1 MPTQKPQYPKGI
13 SSFALHIIAM
23 ALMLLDHLY
32 YAVAELPIWCT
43 AAGRLAFP
51 IFAFLLAE
59 GFQHTRDLNRYILR
73 MALFAALAE
82 IPFNLFLGDGLFYP
96 DHQSVLLTFTIALLV
111 LVALRRAEE
120 SGSLPLRVLLA
131 GGALAGGYLL
141 ADLLK
146 TDYAGPGVLTVACFY
161 LLRGRLWWK
170 RLLLTAAML
179 LIHAVLLPS
188 YYISLS
194 LFGRA
199 LEFPLQALAVLA
211 LPLIWIYRG
220 RQGPYNR
227 AVKYCYYGFYPVH
240 LLLIWLG
247 MRLFF

>member
-1 MPTQKPQYPKGI
+1 
-13 SSFALHIIAM
+13 M

-131 GGALAGGYLL
+131 SGALAGGYLL

-188 YYISLS
+188 YYISLP

-211 LPLIWIYRG
+211 LPLIWLYRG